1 MKSLIFNFIFHMPNQ
16 EVQITPQVQ
25 PNPNREE
32 RFNLFFERVYGRIV
46 NYNLN
51 QDVNQDRNQD
61 ENQNVNNEMPDLID
75 EQGEIVPRVRTQDPN
90 GRANTILLRDLRHR
104 YQGYDFWINR
114 FRQNIEN
121 RRVIIPIRAQISED
135 RERYID

>member
-1 MKSLIFNFIFHMPNQ
+1 MPNQ

-25 PNPNREE
+25 LNQ
-32 RFNLFFERVYGRIV
+32 RVYINLLLERLNRV
-46 NYNLN
+46 NFNLN

-61 ENQNVNNEMPDLID
+61 RNQDENNEMPDLID

-90 GRANTILLRDLRHR
+90 GRVNTILLRDLRHR
-104 YQGYDFWINR
+104 YQGYDINR
-114 FRQNIEN
+114 YINYFQN
-121 RRVIIPIRAQISED
+121 RRTQISEN